1 MEYTTDMRTPR
12 YAQERARVLV
22 EALPWLKEASGKTVV
37 IKYGGAAMVDAEL
50 KRQVMD
56 DLVLLKLLGIRPV
69 LVHGGGKAVS
79 RAMEAAGLP
88 VEFKD
93 GMRVTSP
100 KAMDVVREVLG
111 GSVNSGLVSAVNVHG
126 ALAVGLSGMDANTV
140 MAEQISSD
148 LGRVGRVTQ
157 VNADYLTR
165 LIEADYIPV
174 LSSIAT
180 DGRGGCLNVNA
191 DVVAGEVASAVGA
204 HKLVYITD
212 VDGIY
217 EDFSDKTTLIA
228 RLTDGE
234 AERLM
239 EAGDLSEGMIPKVS
253 SMVKAIRSGVPRA
266 HIVNGTRPHSVL
278 LEMLTDEGIGTMMT
292 PEHDYGPE
300 RVDDSAAQ
308 IGALAEHLNF

>member
-1 MEYTTDMRTPR
+1 
-12 YAQERARVLV
+12 
-22 EALPWLKEASGKTVV
+22 
-37 IKYGGAAMVDAEL
+37 
-50 KRQVMD
+50 
-56 DLVLLKLLGIRPV
+56 
-69 LVHGGGKAVS
+69 
-79 RAMEAAGLP
+79 
-88 VEFKD
+88 
-93 GMRVTSP
+93 
-100 KAMDVVREVLG
+100 
-111 GSVNSGLVSAVNVHG
+111 
-126 ALAVGLSGMDANTV
+126 